1 MFSRIKLVMIG
12 ATVVLAAACA
22 QPVQAPAP
30 APAAKAPAP
39 VAAPAPAPA
48 AAPAPSV
55 AAQAAA
61 TGAADQ
67 RSASAGAAAAQS
79 AVVWGSKPVIGKF
92 NCDIGRTVD
101 VSAKDDNNVDL
112 KWQGKTYALAKVPTS
127 SGAMRFEDKAS
138 GLVWI
143 QIPAKSML
151 MDSKAGR
158 QLAQDCRN

>member
-1 MFSRIKLVMIG
+1 MFSTLKLAAIG
-12 ATVVLAAACA
+12 ATIALAAACA

-30 APAAKAPAP
+30 APAPAAAAPAPVPAP
-39 VAAPAPAPA
+39 VAAA
-48 AAPAPSV
+48 AT
-55 AAQAAA
+55 QAAA
-61 TGAADQ
+61 IGAAQQ
-67 RSASAGAAAAQS
+67 RETAAGAAAAQS
-79 AVVWGSKPVIGKF
+79 AVVWGTKPVVGNFK
-92 NCDIGRTVD
+92 CDIGRTVD

-112 KWQGKTYALAKVPTS
+112 KWQGKMYALSKVPTS

-158 QLAQDCRN
+158 QLAQDCKN

>member
-1 MFSRIKLVMIG
+1 MFSQTKLVMIG

-30 APAAKAPAP
+30 APVAK
-39 VAAPAPAPA
+39 APAPA
-48 AAPAPSV
+48 AAPAPAPAPNV

-61 TGAADQ
+61 AGASEQ
-67 RSASAGAAAAQS
+67 RSADAGVAAAQS
-79 AVVWGSKPVIGKF
+79 AVAWGSKPVIGSFK
-92 NCDIGRTVD
+92 CDLGRSVM
-101 VSAKDDNNVDL
+101 VAAKDDTNVNL
-112 KWQGKTYALAKVPTS
+112 NWQGKTYAMAKVPTS

-158 QLAQDCRN
+158 QLAQDCKN